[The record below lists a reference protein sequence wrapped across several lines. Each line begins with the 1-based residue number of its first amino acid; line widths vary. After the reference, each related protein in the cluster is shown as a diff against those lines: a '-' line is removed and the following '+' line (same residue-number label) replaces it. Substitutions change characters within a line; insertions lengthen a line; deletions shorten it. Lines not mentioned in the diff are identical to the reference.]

1 MTNNQQ
7 KLIDLLK
14 EMFRFD
20 QSDLDFGIYRIM
32 NLKRVEINDY
42 LSNKLPKEISE
53 GINVL
58 VSTEN
63 EAKVKEL
70 EDQIEK
76 TKDYPLPEDIRNQAV
91 SALEE
96 KLKATKVNTSDIE
109 GDVYNRL
116 VDFFSRYYDEGDFI
130 SQRRYKDGVYA
141 IPYEGEEV
149 KLYWANYDQ
158 YYIKTSENFTD
169 YTFKTKYGDKVMFKV
184 VDAEV
189 ERDNNKA
196 NDKKFFCLHDEKHFE
211 ISNDTL
217 IIYVEYKNAKF
228 KKQEE
233 SNKIIF
239 ETIKKELKDQRYLPM
254 FTSPSSKEKSE
265 FEKQLYRYT
274 AKNTF
279 DYFIHKDLGKFLRR
293 ELDFYI
299 KNEVIYLDDIQ
310 ISDMAKTKEYLVKA
324 QVIKNV
330 ANKIIDFLAQIED
343 FQKKLYLKKKLVV
356 STNYCITLD
365 RIPEKMYHEI
375 VQNDDQRKEWVRL
388 FAIDEIKAENM
399 QSLFEQQKAGYS
411 EPLTI
416 EFLKQNPYLVLDTK
430 FFSDDFKERLI
441 ESIDDLD
448 ENTNGLLINSDNF
461 QAIRLL
467 EEKVKKRVD
476 QIYIDPPYNAKSSEI
491 LYKNT
496 YKHSSWLSFMQDRI
510 LSSDKLRSNDAPL
523 VIAIDENEL
532 FN

>member
-14 EMFRFD
+14 EMFQFD

-42 LSNKLPKEISE
+42 LSNKLPKEITD
-53 GINVL
+53 GINAL

-76 TKDYPLPEDIRNQAV
+76 TKNYPFPEDIRNQAV

-158 YYIKTSENFTD
+158 YYVKTSENFTD

-189 ERDNNKA
+189 ERDNNKSS
-196 NDKKFFCLHDEKHFE
+196 DKKFFCLHDKKHFE
-211 ISNDTL
+211 IIDDTL
-217 IIYVEYKNAKF
+217 IIYIEYRNAEF

-233 SNKIIF
+233 ANQIIF
-239 ETIKKELKDQRYLPM
+239 ETIKNELRDQRYTPL
-254 FTSPSSKEKSE
+254 FTPPRSKEKSE

-343 FQKKLYLKKKLVV
+343 FQKKIYLKKKLVV

-365 RIPEKMYHEI
+365 RIPEELYTEI
-375 VQNDDQRKEWVRL
+375 IQNDDQRKEWVKL
-388 FAIDEIKAENM
+388 FAIDEIKANNL
-399 QSLFEQQKAGYS
+399 QSLFEQQKVGYS

-430 FFSDDFKERLI
+430 FFSDDFKERLV

-461 QAIRLL
+461 QA
-467 EEKVKKRVD
+467 
-476 QIYIDPPYNAKSSEI
+476 
-491 LYKNT
+491 
-496 YKHSSWLSFMQDRI
+496 
-510 LSSDKLRSNDAPL
+510 
-523 VIAIDENEL
+523 
-532 FN
+532 